1 MTRITHF
8 GPSAVVLLAAAA
20 TLFGG
25 PAAIRSMLS
34 EQTRVDVIQASN
46 RLAEENVLVAFSNA
60 TRDIATIVEPSVVH
74 VSTEGNL
81 SSQRS
86 TQRYASSGSGWIWDE
101 QGHIVT
107 NAHVVGGADRI
118 EIQLHD
124 GDTRTAEL
132 VGLDPRTD
140 IAVLKIDSDNIIASR
155 RGSSRDVKQGD
166 LVFAFGSPFD
176 FRFSMSSGIV
186 SGLGRAAGLQDVD
199 YENFIQVDAAINP
212 GNSGGP
218 LTDVYGRVVGMN
230 TAIATGQNN
239 TIGQGQFAGVGLAIP
254 MTMIEAVVNQVID
267 TGIVRKGYLGVR
279 LDPDWYARLQVEVNR
294 SSSPS
299 EDSLAILDAYDG
311 EGVRISFVVEPDSAA
326 ARAGLKVGDVIER
339 IDGQRVRGLEQL
351 KAMIST
357 GLPGKS
363 IDILVWRWDPSVLE
377 GRRINIELVLGELD
391 NRQVSIGANFL
402 DQQGLTSLVRSTP
415 PRAKNSGVDYERGIL
430 VLESS
435 PAGALGKIL
444 TPGSIITNAGGRSL
458 DTPGELQAIL
468 DRILIR
474 SRFSR
479 RLEFPPGF
487 TIEATVPGQG
497 PVIIDLS
504 QLGNSKA
511 R

>member
-25 PAAIRSMLS
+25 PAVIRSMLS
-34 EQTRVDVIQASN
+34 ERTRVDVIQASN
-46 RLAEENVLVAFSNA
+46 RLAEENVLVAFSQA

-81 SSQRS
+81 TNQRS
-86 TQRYASSGSGWIWDE
+86 TQRYASSGSGWIWDD

-140 IAVLKIDSDNIIASR
+140 IAVLKIDSENIIASR

-230 TAIATGQNN
+230 TAIATGRNN

-267 TGIVRKGYLGVR
+267 TGVVRKGYLGVR
-279 LDPDWYARLQVEVNR
+279 LDPDWYARLQFEVNR
-294 SSSPS
+294 SSKPS
-299 EDSLAILDAYDG
+299 EESLAILDAYEG
-311 EGVRISFVVEPDSAA
+311 EGVRISVVEADSAA
-326 ARAGLKVGDVIER
+326 DRAGLQAGDVIEQ

-351 KAMIST
+351 KAMISS

-363 IDILVWRWDPSVLE
+363 IDILIWRWDSPAQQ
-377 GRRINIELVLGELD
+377 GRRINIDLVLGELD
-391 NRQVSIGANFL
+391 NRQVSIGAQFL

-415 PRAKNSGVDYERGIL
+415 ERAKKSGVDYERGIL
-430 VLESS
+430 VVDSS
-435 PAGALGKIL
+435 PEGALGKIL

-468 DRILIR
+468 DRILMR
-474 SRFSR
+474 SRFSL

-487 TIEATVPGQG
+487 SIEATVPGEG
-497 PVIIDLS
+497 PVIIDMSRLR
-504 QLGNSKA
+504 N
-511 R
+511 

>member
-25 PAAIRSMLS
+25 PAAIRSMMT

-46 RLAEENVLVAFSNA
+46 RLAEENVLVAFSKA

-81 SSQRS
+81 TNQRS
-86 TQRYASSGSGWIWDE
+86 TQRYASSGSGWIWDD

-124 GDTRTAEL
+124 GDTRSADL

-140 IAVLKIDSDNIIASR
+140 IAVLKIESENIIPSR

-230 TAIATGQNN
+230 TAIATGSNN

-254 MTMIEAVVNQVID
+254 MTMIEAVVEQVID
-267 TGIVRKGYLGVR
+267 TGVVRKGYLGVR
-279 LDPDWYARLQVEVNR
+279 LDPNWYAQLQAQVNR
-294 SSSPS
+294 SSAPS
-299 EDSLAILDAYDG
+299 EESLAILEAYDG

-326 ARAGLKVGDVIER
+326 ARAGLKVGDVVER

-363 IDILVWRWDPSVLE
+363 IDIQIWRWDSPARE
-377 GRRINIELVLGELD
+377 GRRSTVELVLGELD
-391 NRQVSIGANFL
+391 NREVSIGANFL

-415 PRAKNSGVDYERGIL
+415 SRAQKAGVDYERGIL

-435 PAGALGKIL
+435 PDGVLGKIL
-444 TPGSIITNAGGRSL
+444 PTGSIITTAGGRSL

-468 DRILIR
+468 DRILMR
-474 SRFSR
+474 SRYSF
-479 RLEFPPGF
+479 RLKFPPGF
-487 TIEATVPGQG
+487 IIEATVPGEG
-497 PVIIDLS
+497 PVIIDMS
-504 QLGNSKA
+504 QLGN
-511 R
+511 